1 MFKCLSLKQALVG
14 IFPEYCNYRC
24 QNERTLLPSGVQP
37 CSDWWVTGPHA
48 GVKCTQ
54 SVRLSGIDAVTEQSQ
69 SSHSADKLIL
79 QHGPGSLTSRAW
91 VGRIILN
98 ILWHL
103 FWGTKSRQQKSS
115 AGDSITTEP
124 LIFLTSQQ
132 NCTRPY
138 LSAIDVQ
145 ILYNLRIRRFHIF
158 CVFCWVGCR
167 WGKKL
172 LAFSAIN

>member
-37 CSDWWVTGPHA
+37 CSDWWVSGPHA

-79 QHGPGSLTSRAW
+79 QHGPGSLTSRAG
-91 VGRIILN
+91 VGRTLEDNPQYIMTLILR
-98 ILWHL
+98 H
-103 FWGTKSRQQKSS
+103 KKQ
-115 AGDSITTEP
+115 TTEK
-124 LIFLTSQQ
+124 FSWRFYNHGTSHL
-132 NCTRPY
+132 PHV
-138 LSAIDVQ
+138 AA
-145 ILYNLRIRRFHIF
+145 
-158 CVFCWVGCR
+158 
-167 WGKKL
+167 KL
-172 LAFSAIN
+172 H